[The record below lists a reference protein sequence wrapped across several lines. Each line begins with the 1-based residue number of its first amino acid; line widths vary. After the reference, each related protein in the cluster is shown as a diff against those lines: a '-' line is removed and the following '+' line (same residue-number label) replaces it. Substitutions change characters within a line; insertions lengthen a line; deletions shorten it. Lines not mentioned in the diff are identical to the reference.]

1 MLYVIS
7 YDISADDRRR
17 RVAEALKDFGRRVQ
31 YSVFECEVDT
41 AALKELMER
50 IDFEFDFKTD
60 SCRLY
65 RLCQTCAQEVRII
78 GKGDQYNEP
87 GFIIV

>member
-7 YDISADDRRR
+7 YDVSDDNRRR
-17 RVAEALKDFGRRVQ
+17 RVSEALKDFGRRVQ
-31 YSVFECEVDT
+31 YSVFECNVD
-41 AALKELMER
+41 AGGLKELMER

-65 RLCQTCAQEVRII
+65 RL
-78 GKGDQYNEP
+78 
-87 GFIIV
+87 